1 MKHLHTVLLLL
12 ALHLSAF
19 SALADKGRK
28 APEDDRNDPVAVPI
42 GKEIA
47 KSGWNIGVLPA
58 FTYNNDLGFLVGAM
72 AQVFDYGDG
81 SVYPNYRHKFTANL
95 NFYTRGAKQIALNYD
110 SKYLIPDMRV
120 TAGLEYMDNPL
131 CGFYGYNGAV
141 SPYHAHLDL
150 QKSADGTDGVAFY
163 ADHQRLLRATLDL
176 QGRIADGLTVQDYL
190 GFGISLS
197 QLVMM
202 SVLQLV
208 TTFVALAIGM
218 SDEWRVAAFRYNE
231 AEKKNRTLARDVAD
245 LRGQVD
251 ALKRP
256 ASEQQDSISVKI
268 DLMKRRLPL
277 DDILYVQSDGDYIV
291 LHLSDGSAPMVLMTL
306 KSLERQ
312 LPFDRF
318 CRIHR
323 SYLVNV
329 DKVGGLK
336 GGKVSVAGDQLPLSD
351 SCKARFLEIL
361 SHKSLVLK
369 AE

>member
-1 MKHLHTVLLLL
+1 MSRKRLIIFFCVLL
-12 ALHLSAF
+12 ALL
-19 SALADKGRK
+19 
-28 APEDDRNDPVAVPI
+28 
-42 GKEIA
+42 
-47 KSGWNIGVLPA
+47 VLPMA
-58 FTYNNDLGFLVGAM
+58 LPYLLGNIVLPWWAYVFYAGIILVNAG
-72 AQVFDYGDG
+72 
-81 SVYPNYRHKFTANL
+81 
-95 NFYTRGAKQIALNYD
+95 I
-110 SKYLIPDMRV
+110 YLI
-120 TAGLEYMDNPL
+120 
-131 CGFYGYNGAV
+131 
-141 SPYHAHLDL
+141 
-150 QKSADGTDGVAFY
+150 
-163 ADHQRLLRATLDL
+163 QRCLLIDRFFVR
-176 QGRIADGLTVQDYL
+176 GRIGTYVLLSVAALIIGLGLQYWLHALFSRFEVADGLTVQDYL

-256 ASEQQDSISVKI
+256 APEQQDSISVKI

-361 SHKSLVLK
+361 SHKSLILK

>member
-1 MKHLHTVLLLL
+1 MSRKRLIIFFCVLL
-12 ALHLSAF
+12 ALLVLPMALPYLLGNIVLPWWAYVFYAGIILVNAGIYLIQRCLLIDRFFVRGRIGTYVLLSAAALIIGLGLQYWLHALF
-19 SALADKGRK
+19 SRF
-28 APEDDRNDPVAVPI
+28 EV
-42 GKEIA
+42 
-47 KSGWNIGVLPA
+47 
-58 FTYNNDLGFLVGAM
+58 
-72 AQVFDYGDG
+72 
-81 SVYPNYRHKFTANL
+81 
-95 NFYTRGAKQIALNYD
+95 
-110 SKYLIPDMRV
+110 
-120 TAGLEYMDNPL
+120 
-131 CGFYGYNGAV
+131 
-141 SPYHAHLDL
+141 
-150 QKSADGTDGVAFY
+150 
-163 ADHQRLLRATLDL
+163 
-176 QGRIADGLTVQDYL
+176 ADGLTVQDYL

-202 SVLQLV
+202 SVFQLV

-218 SDEWRVAAFRYNE
+218 SDEWRLAAFRYNE

-256 ASEQQDSISVKI
+256 APEQQDSISVKI

-336 GGKVSVAGDQLPLSD
+336 GGKVSVAGNQLPLSD

-361 SHKSLVLK
+361 SHKSLILK

>member
-1 MKHLHTVLLLL
+1 MSRKRLIIFFCVLL
-12 ALHLSAF
+12 ALLVLPMALPYLLGNIVLPWWAYVFYAGIILVNAGIYLIQRCLLIDRFFVRGRIGTYVLLSAAALIIGLGLQYWLHALF
-19 SALADKGRK
+19 SRF
-28 APEDDRNDPVAVPI
+28 EV
-42 GKEIA
+42 
-47 KSGWNIGVLPA
+47 
-58 FTYNNDLGFLVGAM
+58 
-72 AQVFDYGDG
+72 
-81 SVYPNYRHKFTANL
+81 
-95 NFYTRGAKQIALNYD
+95 
-110 SKYLIPDMRV
+110 
-120 TAGLEYMDNPL
+120 
-131 CGFYGYNGAV
+131 
-141 SPYHAHLDL
+141 
-150 QKSADGTDGVAFY
+150 
-163 ADHQRLLRATLDL
+163 
-176 QGRIADGLTVQDYL
+176 ADGLTVQDYL

>member
-1 MKHLHTVLLLL
+1 MSRKRLIIFFCVLL
-12 ALHLSAF
+12 ALLVLPMALPYLLGDIVLPWWAYVFYASIILVNAGIYLIQRCLLIDRFFVRGRIGTYVLLSAAALIIGLGLQYWLHALF
-19 SALADKGRK
+19 SRF
-28 APEDDRNDPVAVPI
+28 EV
-42 GKEIA
+42 
-47 KSGWNIGVLPA
+47 
-58 FTYNNDLGFLVGAM
+58 
-72 AQVFDYGDG
+72 
-81 SVYPNYRHKFTANL
+81 
-95 NFYTRGAKQIALNYD
+95 
-110 SKYLIPDMRV
+110 
-120 TAGLEYMDNPL
+120 
-131 CGFYGYNGAV
+131 
-141 SPYHAHLDL
+141 
-150 QKSADGTDGVAFY
+150 
-163 ADHQRLLRATLDL
+163 
-176 QGRIADGLTVQDYL
+176 ADGLTVQDYL

-208 TTFVALAIGM
+208 TTFVALAVGM

-256 ASEQQDSISVKI
+256 APEQQDSISVKI

-336 GGKVSVAGDQLPLSD
+336 GGKVSVAGSQLPLSD

-361 SHKSLVLK
+361 SHKSLILK

>member
-1 MKHLHTVLLLL
+1 MSRKRLIIFFCVLL
-12 ALHLSAF
+12 ALLVLPMALPYLLGNIVLPWWAYVFYAGIILVNAGIYLIQRCLLIDRFFVRGRIGPYVLLSAAALIIGLGLQYWLHALF
-19 SALADKGRK
+19 SRF
-28 APEDDRNDPVAVPI
+28 EV
-42 GKEIA
+42 
-47 KSGWNIGVLPA
+47 
-58 FTYNNDLGFLVGAM
+58 
-72 AQVFDYGDG
+72 
-81 SVYPNYRHKFTANL
+81 
-95 NFYTRGAKQIALNYD
+95 
-110 SKYLIPDMRV
+110 
-120 TAGLEYMDNPL
+120 
-131 CGFYGYNGAV
+131 
-141 SPYHAHLDL
+141 
-150 QKSADGTDGVAFY
+150 
-163 ADHQRLLRATLDL
+163 
-176 QGRIADGLTVQDYL
+176 ADGLTAQDYL
-190 GFGISLS
+190 GFGVSLS

-202 SVLQLV
+202 SVFQLV

-218 SDEWRVAAFRYNE
+218 SDEWRLAAFRYNE

-256 ASEQQDSISVKI
+256 APEQQDSISVKI

-291 LHLSDGSAPMVLMTL
+291 IHLSDGSAPMVLMTL

-336 GGKVSVAGDQLPLSD
+336 GGKVSVAGNQLPLSD

-361 SHKSLVLK
+361 SHKSLVFR

>member
-1 MKHLHTVLLLL
+1 MSRKRLIIFFCVLL
-12 ALHLSAF
+12 ALLVLPMALPYLLGDIVLPWWAYVFYAGIILVNAGIYLIQRCLLIDRFFVRGRIGTYVLLSAAALIIGLGLQYWLHALF
-19 SALADKGRK
+19 SRF
-28 APEDDRNDPVAVPI
+28 EV
-42 GKEIA
+42 
-47 KSGWNIGVLPA
+47 
-58 FTYNNDLGFLVGAM
+58 
-72 AQVFDYGDG
+72 
-81 SVYPNYRHKFTANL
+81 
-95 NFYTRGAKQIALNYD
+95 
-110 SKYLIPDMRV
+110 
-120 TAGLEYMDNPL
+120 
-131 CGFYGYNGAV
+131 
-141 SPYHAHLDL
+141 
-150 QKSADGTDGVAFY
+150 
-163 ADHQRLLRATLDL
+163 
-176 QGRIADGLTVQDYL
+176 ADGLTVQDYL

-256 ASEQQDSISVKI
+256 APEQQDSISVKI

>member
-1 MKHLHTVLLLL
+1 MSRKRLIIFFCVLL
-12 ALHLSAF
+12 ALL
-19 SALADKGRK
+19 
-28 APEDDRNDPVAVPI
+28 
-42 GKEIA
+42 
-47 KSGWNIGVLPA
+47 VLPM
-58 FTYNNDLGFLVGAM
+58 TLPYLLGNIVLPWWAYVFYAIIILVNAGIYLIQRCLLIDRLLVKGKIA
-72 AQVFDYGDG
+72 
-81 SVYPNYRHKFTANL
+81 VYVACTAAL
-95 NFYTRGAKQIALNYD
+95 FIIALGIQ
-110 SKYLIPDMRV
+110 YLMH
-120 TAGLEYMDNPL
+120 
-131 CGFYGYNGAV
+131 AV
-141 SPYHAHLDL
+141 FNRFEIV
-150 QKSADGTDGVAFY
+150 DGVS
-163 ADHQRLLRATLDL
+163 
-176 QGRIADGLTVQDYL
+176 VSDYL
-190 GFGISLS
+190 GVQAVVS
-197 QLVMM
+197 QLTLM
-202 SVLQLV
+202 STLQLI
-208 TTFVALAIGM
+208 TIFAALAVAM

-256 ASEQQDSISVKI
+256 APEQQDSISVKI

-336 GGKVSVAGDQLPLSD
+336 GGKVSVAGSQLPLSD
-351 SCKARFLEIL
+351 SCKAHFLEIL
-361 SHKSLVLK
+361 SHKSLILK